1 MKVARLTSVVALAAT
16 LAAPLAVSANPSTN
30 EHEINGR
37 TLTAIEAIRYSRSER
52 SDPNW
57 DRVESRS
64 AAEGSSQRAPQR

>member
-1 MKVARLTSVVALAAT
+1 MKLARITTVVALVAT

-30 EHEINGR
+30 GRETNGQS
-37 TLTAIEAIRYSRSER
+37 LTDIEAIRYGSSER

-64 AAEGSSQRAPQR
+64 AGQGSSQRTPQR